1 MGRIDF
7 RRNELLDTA
16 RAPHLWGLL
25 AWYDIKQRYR
35 RSVLG
40 PFWMTLSTGIMIATL
55 GAVWSLIFNMKI
67 HEYLPFYAAG
77 QVVWSFYST
86 QINESCVGFTQFEGV
101 MKQTRLPLPSFILR
115 LVMRNLIIFAHNFLV
130 VAIVITFVGPGWSW
144 TALIAIPGLLLAT
157 IAVFFGS
164 LCVAI
169 PCTRFRDLQPVVQ
182 NLTMIGFYVTPILW
196 QPKTLG
202 ERFAWLV
209 DLNPATHLLN
219 IVREPLLG
227 HLPPLESWIW
237 VLCTIAFL
245 GVVASLMLSRYRH
258 RVAYWL

>member
-1 MGRIDF
+1 MNHIDY
-7 RRNELLDTA
+7 RRNELIDTA
-16 RAPHLWGLL
+16 KAPHLWGLL

-55 GAVWSLIFNMKI
+55 GAVWSLIFNMQI

-77 QVVWSFYST
+77 QVIWSFYAA
-86 QINESCVGFTQFEGV
+86 QINEACTGFIQFEGL
-101 MKQTRLPLPSFILR
+101 MKQTRLPLPAFILR
-115 LVMRNLIIFAHNFLV
+115 LVIRNLIIFAHNFLV
-130 VAIVITFVGPGWSW
+130 VAVVITFVGPGWSP
-144 TALIAIPGLLLAT
+144 TALVAIPGLLVASVA
-157 IAVFFGS
+157 IFFIS

-202 ERFAWLV
+202 AKFAWLV

-219 IVREPLLG
+219 IVRGPLLG
-227 HLPPLESWIW
+227 EVPPLESWLW
-237 VLCTIAFL
+237 VACII
-245 GVVASLMLSRYRH
+245 VVSGGIASLLLSRYRH